1 MSRLSVNELTMSV
14 TIYDELKYDD
24 YLDRIVSDLK
34 DSVKEWTLNI
44 TPGDEK
50 LRDNNIEEC
59 TSFVEDVENN
69 LSTRNK
75 VGLLYEVE
83 NEFYRQV
90 NFPVFE
96 PDPFDVE
103 FLEDAV
109 ISYVSE
115 EWSIDKELLE
125 SLRNFKDVHEF

>member
-1 MSRLSVNELTMSV
+1 MSRLSVNELNMSI
-14 TIYDELKYDD
+14 TIYDEMKYDD

-34 DSVKEWTLNI
+34 DSVKEWTLKI
-44 TPGDEK
+44 TPGDEE
-50 LRDNNIEEC
+50 LRDKNIEEC

-125 SLRNFKDVHEF
+125 SLRNYKGVNEF

>member
-1 MSRLSVNELTMSV
+1 MGRLSVNELNMSI

-50 LRDNNIEEC
+50 LRDKNIEEC
-59 TSFVEDVENN
+59 TSFVEDVENG
-69 LSTRNK
+69 LCTRNK
-75 VGLLYEVE
+75 IGLLYEVA
-83 NEFYRQV
+83 NEFHRQV

-109 ISYVSE
+109 IAYVAE

-125 SLRNFKDVHEF
+125 SFRNYKGVNEF

>member
-1 MSRLSVNELTMSV
+1 MSRLSVNELNMSI

-50 LRDNNIEEC
+50 LRDKNIEEC

-75 VGLLYEVE
+75 VGLLYEVA

-109 ISYVSE
+109 IAYVSE

-125 SLRNFKDVHEF
+125 SLRNYKGVNEF

>member
-109 ISYVSE
+109 IAYVSE
-115 EWSIDKELLE
+115 EWAIDKELLE

>member
-1 MSRLSVNELTMSV
+1 MSRLSVNELSMSI

-34 DSVKEWTLNI
+34 DSVKEWTLKI

-59 TSFVEDVENN
+59 TSFVEDVENG

-83 NEFYRQV
+83 NEFDRQA

-115 EWSIDKELLE
+115 EWGIDKELLE
-125 SLRNFKDVHEF
+125 SLRNYKGVNEF

>member
-1 MSRLSVNELTMSV
+1 MSRLSVNELGMSI

-50 LRDNNIEEC
+50 LRENNIEEC

-83 NEFYRQV
+83 NEFDRQT

-125 SLRNFKDVHEF
+125 SLRNFKGVNEF

>member
-1 MSRLSVNELTMSV
+1 MSRLSVNELNMSI
-14 TIYDELKYDD
+14 TIYDEMKYDD

-34 DSVKEWTLNI
+34 DSVKEWTLKI
-44 TPGDEK
+44 TPGDEE
-50 LRDNNIEEC
+50 LRDKNIEEC

-83 NEFYRQV
+83 NEFHRQV

-96 PDPFDVE
+96 PDPLDVE

-109 ISYVSE
+109 IAYVAE
-115 EWSIDKELLE
+115 EWAIDKELLE
-125 SLRNFKDVHEF
+125 SLRNFKGVHEF